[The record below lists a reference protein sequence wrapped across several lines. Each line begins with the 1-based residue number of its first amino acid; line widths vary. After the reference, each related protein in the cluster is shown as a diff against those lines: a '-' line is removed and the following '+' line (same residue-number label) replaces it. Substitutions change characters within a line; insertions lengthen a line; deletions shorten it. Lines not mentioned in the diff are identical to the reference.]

1 MDRPAMGRKA
11 LKRRLV
17 DDNAEAASLAACDK
31 SMRVVAQSLARRNEL
46 GEEAQKLEKQRM
58 ALDFFNRAE
67 NKHTP
72 EGLAFQARM
81 LATMAAFGAEPTV
94 ASSACVAGADA
105 GATASEAALVGDC
118 EDEDED
124 GGIVVAGAPEPIAA
138 SSTPANKAR
147 GAKSMATK
155 AALAD
160 AALRAAATIDLTF
173 PPTMGGHAS
182 GAGAGVADDDWES
195 GSTAERGNEKE
206 KL

>member
-1 MDRPAMGRKA
+1 MLVAMAEQTPENLTGNQLAERWGQRTWNALLNDESGDTADAGGGVAAGAEEPRARPVRGPALMDRPAMGRKA

-58 ALDFFNRAE
+58 ALDVFIRAE

-81 LATMAAFGAEPTV
+81 LATMAAFGVEPAV
-94 ASSACVAGADA
+94 ASSACVAGGDA
-105 GATASEAALVGDC
+105 GATASEAARVGDC

-138 SSTPANKAR
+138 S
-147 GAKSMATK
+147 
-155 AALAD
+155 
-160 AALRAAATIDLTF
+160 
-173 PPTMGGHAS
+173 
-182 GAGAGVADDDWES
+182 
-195 GSTAERGNEKE
+195 
-206 KL
+206 